1 MIFNSLGSNYSFE
14 FVLKAL
20 FASNN
25 SKYEKELSILLSE
38 KYRGK
43 TILLYKG
50 REAIKLALDIT
61 KLPEGSRV
69 GVTGFTCYAVY
80 KAIVDAGL
88 KPVYLDI
95 DRSLNFSFETLR
107 KNKDLKV
114 LIVQNTLGSPCDMGN
129 IKDFCKKH
137 NILLIEDLAHSV
149 GTVYQ
154 NGIEAGLFGD
164 FVALSFSQDK
174 MIDSV
179 SGGALVIRNKKYQ
192 KLADEIGY
200 EKLDLKIQLKDK
212 FYPLL
217 TFLIR
222 KLYPLGVGKV
232 LHLVFKKFSFLSQ
245 PIADIENIKFHKLP
259 GWYCYLASF
268 RFLRLDKDLRHR
280 QEIASIYAK
289 DLKKKILSRS
299 SNIRFP
305 IFVGDR
311 DKLIEYLKKYGI
323 YVSDI
328 WYDAPVSPRRYL
340 KLTDYDKGEC
350 PKSEKVSEK
359 IVNLPTHINVTAKDA
374 KFISKKVNQ
383 WIRSQ

>member
-14 FVLKAL
+14 FVIKAL
-20 FASNN
+20 FDSNN
-25 SKYEKELSILLSE
+25 PRYEKDLSSFLSE
-38 KYRGK
+38 KYQGK
-43 TILLYKG
+43 TVLLYKG

-61 KLPEGSRV
+61 KLPKGSRV

-80 KAIVDAGL
+80 KAVVDAGL

-107 KNKDLKV
+107 KNKNLKV
-114 LIVQNTLGSPCDMGN
+114 LIVQNTLGNPCDIQN
-129 IKDFCKKH
+129 IKDFCEKH
-137 NILLIEDLAHSV
+137 NIFLIEDLAHSV

-154 NGIEAGLFGD
+154 DGKEAGLFGD

-192 KLADEIGY
+192 KLADEISY

-212 FYPLL
+212 FYPLF

-222 KLYPLGVGKV
+222 KLYPLGVGKI
-232 LHLVFKKFSFLSQ
+232 LHFVFKKFGFLSQ
-245 PIADIENIKFHKLP
+245 PIADVENIKFHKLP
-259 GWYCYLASF
+259 GWYCYLASLQ
-268 RFLRLDKDLRHR
+268 FLRLDKDLRHR
-280 QEIASIYAK
+280 QEIAGIYAK
-289 DLKKKILSRS
+289 DLKKKIVPRS

-305 IFVGDR
+305 IFVDGR
-311 DKLIEYLKKYGI
+311 DKLIGYLKRYGI

-340 KLTDYDKGEC
+340 KLADYDKGGC

-359 IVNLPTHINVTAKDA
+359 IVNLPTHINVTAEDA
-374 KFISKKVNQ
+374 RFISEKINL
-383 WIRSQ
+383 WIKSQ